1 MDDYLKMQSIQGL
14 IVNLRQDLWEIEDT
28 EFGTEM
34 VKRQEL
40 INKYYSAIKEIINE
54 TPHF

>member
-14 IVNLRQDLWEIEDT
+14 IVNMRQDLWEIEDV
-28 EFGTEM
+28 EFGTDA
-34 VKRQEL
+34 KRQE
-40 INKYYSAIKEIINE
+40 IVDKYYNAIKEIINE